1 MGCVGGLG
9 RSSGLDAVETVQL
22 TVRRVPFT
30 QVRERLRLTFGND
43 EAAIAAEVAE
53 GGAHCWEIGQAAM
66 ITRREG
72 AELVIMCLAGKGLKA
87 IAPAI
92 CEAAKRAGCGTIRFH
107 TQRPGLYRLLQ
118 HVGAELREYVFE
130 IKV

>member
-1 MGCVGGLG
+1 ME
-9 RSSGLDAVETVQL
+9 AVQL
-22 TVRRVPFT
+22 TVKRVPFAE
-30 QVRERLRLTFGND
+30 VRERLRSTFGND
-43 EAAIAAEVAE
+43 EAPIAADVKA
-53 GGAHCWEIGQAAM
+53 GAAHCWEIGQAAM

-72 AELVIMCLAGKGLKA
+72 SELVVVCLAGRGLKG

-92 CEAAKRAGCGTIRFH
+92 CEAAKRAGCESIRFH